1 MSDDEASRR
10 FARCVFHHGPYDE
23 FFSRMKWSLTPIHR
37 SAMPRIVRQQK
48 RITKDLV
55 AASATPLLLAI
66 LQKGPSYGYAIIQ
79 EVKELSG
86 GDLEWSEGMLYPVLH
101 RLEEQGLIEAYNE
114 RGETGR
120 QRRYYRLRSDGRKAL
135 AEERRQWGIVNAAL
149 TKAWR
154 ST

>member
-1 MSDDEASRR
+1 
-10 FARCVFHHGPYDE
+10 
-23 FFSRMKWSLTPIHR
+23 
-37 SAMPRIVRQQK
+37 MPRTVRQQK

-86 GDLEWSEGMLYPVLH
+86 GELEWSEGMLYPVLH

-154 ST
+154 SA